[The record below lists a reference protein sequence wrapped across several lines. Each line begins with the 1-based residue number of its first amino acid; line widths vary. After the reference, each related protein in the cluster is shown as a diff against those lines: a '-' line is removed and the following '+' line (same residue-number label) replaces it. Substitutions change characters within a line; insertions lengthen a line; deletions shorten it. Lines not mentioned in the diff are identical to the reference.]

1 MYVMSTAMPKKSS
14 AEPRS
19 FSTTNI
25 STAMLQMQ
33 MSGAM
38 KRSGGNCRKSR
49 RRFGRDKT
57 LR

>member
-1 MYVMSTAMPKKSS
+1 MYVMSTAMPKNSR

-25 STAMLQMQ
+25 KTAMLQMQ

-38 KRSGGNCRKSR
+38 KRNGGSCRNSSL
-49 RRFGRDKT
+49 RFGKVST